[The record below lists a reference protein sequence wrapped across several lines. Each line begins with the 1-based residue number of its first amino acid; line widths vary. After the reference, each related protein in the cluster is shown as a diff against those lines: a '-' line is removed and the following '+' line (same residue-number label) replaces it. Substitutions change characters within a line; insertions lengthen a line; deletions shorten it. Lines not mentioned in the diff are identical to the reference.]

1 MANDNNNQNINPDT
15 NSNNNQT
22 VENQSKGTENNQAAE
37 TKGNSTDN
45 NKTAENQGNST
56 DNNQA
61 AENQSNGTS
70 DNQAADNQ
78 KKAASNNSDNQ
89 KPESRDNDLNNQKQ
103 ASGNQS
109 NKPNNNK
116 NQNSN
121 NQKSNN
127 QKKNNNNQN
136 KNNSNNKKNN
146 NQNSNNKKNNQGG
159 KKPGNSS
166 DNKKQPEK
174 VVVDKEKLKREL
186 NEANNQETT
195 SENPEAMGKNLRS
208 LLKKEINDYKK
219 REKTRAAEMISIF
232 SAHNFYAN
240 GFTPEELRTTLED
253 LGPTYVKIGQIMSS
267 RVDLL
272 PESYCKELEKLR
284 QSVKPLDPEVAR
296 AVIEEETGKKID
308 EIYSEFRD
316 KPLGSASIGQVH
328 YAVLKDGTKVVT
340 KVQRPLIAD
349 MMRKD
354 YVLLKKLAGLVNSVS
369 DNEDGEGIDLVSVI
383 EELEKVTDEELDFRV
398 EANNTKFFKENCID
412 DEEKITCPTV
422 IDELTTERIFTMTFV
437 DGYSIAKKYR
447 LISDGYDPLEVGKV
461 IAENYVHQVLDIG
474 TFHADPHQGNIMF
487 TNGKPCWID
496 FGMIGHISDKDIDT
510 IQGLIIS
517 LLAGD
522 SEGMVKSIFSM
533 GAASTKTNRDALTED
548 VTTFLSGYDG
558 ASGIDDID
566 MGVLFDEITELTSKH
581 HITLPGQY
589 TMLGRSL
596 ITIEGVIEQLCPE
609 LDLFTLLS
617 NAMIER
623 SKKGFDLKKT
633 LLDAGKELV
642 SAGKKTAKI
651 PGFIAETL
659 GALAKGKAKINI
671 ELAGIDE
678 PLERIGIYIKYVVMV
693 IVACVLFIGSCILAS
708 VDIQPKTTN
717 GMPLLAVGGIVFSI
731 ALTIY
736 SIGKLT
742 KKK

>member
-1 MANDNNNQNINPDT
+1 MANDSNNQNINPDT

-37 TKGNSTDN
+37 TQGNSTDN

-56 DNNQA
+56 DN
-61 AENQSNGTS
+61 
-70 DNQAADNQ
+70 NQAADNQ

-89 KPESRDNDLNNQKQ
+89 KPESRDNDLNTQKQ

-127 QKKNNNNQN
+127 QKKNNNQN

-437 DGYSIAKKYR
+437 DGYSIAKKDR

-510 IQGLIIS
+510 IQGLIVS

>member
-1 MANDNNNQNINPDT
+1 MANDSNNQNINPDT

-22 VENQSKGTENNQAAE
+22 VENQSKGTENNPAAE
-37 TKGNSTDN
+37 T
-45 NKTAENQGNST
+45 QGNST
-56 DNNQA
+56 DN
-61 AENQSNGTS
+61 
-70 DNQAADNQ
+70 NQAADNQ

-174 VVVDKEKLKREL
+174 VVVDKEKLKRKL

-437 DGYSIAKKYR
+437 DGYSIAKKDR

-510 IQGLIIS
+510 IQGLIVS

-623 SKKGFDLKKT
+623 SKKSFDLKKT

>member
-1 MANDNNNQNINPDT
+1 MANDSNNQNINPDT

-37 TKGNSTDN
+37 TQGNSTDN
-45 NKTAENQGNST
+45 SKTAENQGNST
-56 DNNQA
+56 DN
-61 AENQSNGTS
+61 
-70 DNQAADNQ
+70 NQAADNQ

-437 DGYSIAKKYR
+437 DGYSIAKKDR

-510 IQGLIIS
+510 IQGLIVS

>member
-37 TKGNSTDN
+37 T
-45 NKTAENQGNST
+45 QGNST
-56 DNNQA
+56 DN
-61 AENQSNGTS
+61 
-70 DNQAADNQ
+70 NQAADNQ

-296 AVIEEETGKKID
+296 AVIEEEIGKKID

-437 DGYSIAKKYR
+437 DGYSIAKKDR

-510 IQGLIIS
+510 IQGLIVS

>member
-37 TKGNSTDN
+37 TQGNSTDN

-56 DNNQA
+56 DNNQ
-61 AENQSNGTS
+61 T
-70 DNQAADNQ
+70 ADNQ

-89 KPESRDNDLNNQKQ
+89 KPESRENDLNNQKQ

-127 QKKNNNNQN
+127 QKKNNNQN

-166 DNKKQPEK
+166 EDKKQPEK

-369 DNEDGEGIDLVSVI
+369 DNEDSEGIDLVSVI

-437 DGYSIAKKYR
+437 DGYSIAKKDR

>member
-37 TKGNSTDN
+37 TQGNSTDN

-61 AENQSNGTS
+61 A
-70 DNQAADNQ
+70 DNQ

-89 KPESRDNDLNNQKQ
+89 KPESRENDLNNQKQ

-109 NKPNNNK
+109 NKSNNNK

-437 DGYSIAKKYR
+437 DGYSIAKKDR

-581 HITLPGQY
+581 RITLPGQY

-623 SKKGFDLKKT
+623 SKKSFDLKKT

>member
-1 MANDNNNQNINPDT
+1 MANDSNNQNINPDT

-37 TKGNSTDN
+37 TQGNSTDN

-56 DNNQA
+56 DN
-61 AENQSNGTS
+61 
-70 DNQAADNQ
+70 NQAADNQ

-437 DGYSIAKKYR
+437 DGYSIAKKDR

-548 VTTFLSGYDG
+548 VTTFLSGYEG

-633 LLDAGKELV
+633 LLDAGKEFV

>member
-37 TKGNSTDN
+37 TQGNSTDK

-61 AENQSNGTS
+61 A
-70 DNQAADNQ
+70 D
-78 KKAASNNSDNQ
+78 
-89 KPESRDNDLNNQKQ
+89 NQKQ

-109 NKPNNNK
+109 NKSNNNK

-159 KKPGNSS
+159 KKPENSS

-369 DNEDGEGIDLVSVI
+369 DNEDSEGIDLVSVI

-437 DGYSIAKKYR
+437 DGYSIAKKDR

>member
-1 MANDNNNQNINPDT
+1 MANDSNNQNINPDT
-15 NSNNNQT
+15 NSINNQT

-45 NKTAENQGNST
+45 
-56 DNNQA
+56 
-61 AENQSNGTS
+61 
-70 DNQAADNQ
+70 NQAADNQ

-109 NKPNNNK
+109 NKSNNNK

-159 KKPGNSS
+159 KKPGNSA

-437 DGYSIAKKYR
+437 DGYSIAKKDR

-510 IQGLIIS
+510 IQGLIVS

>member
-1 MANDNNNQNINPDT
+1 MANDSNNQNINPDT

-61 AENQSNGTS
+61 A
-70 DNQAADNQ
+70 DNQ

-89 KPESRDNDLNNQKQ
+89 KPESRENDLNNQKQ

-109 NKPNNNK
+109 NKSNNK

-127 QKKNNNNQN
+127 QKKNNNQN

-166 DNKKQPEK
+166 DDKKQPEK

-437 DGYSIAKKYR
+437 DGYSIAKKDR

>member
-1 MANDNNNQNINPDT
+1 MANDKNNQNINPDT

-22 VENQSKGTENNQAAE
+22 VENQSKGTEKNQAAE
-37 TKGNSTDN
+37 T
-45 NKTAENQGNST
+45 QGNST
-56 DNNQA
+56 DN
-61 AENQSNGTS
+61 
-70 DNQAADNQ
+70 NQAADNQ

-109 NKPNNNK
+109 NKSNNNK

-159 KKPGNSS
+159 KKPENSS

-437 DGYSIAKKYR
+437 DGYSIAKKDR

-548 VTTFLSGYDG
+548 VTTFLSGYEG

>member
-1 MANDNNNQNINPDT
+1 MKMANDSNNQNINPDT

-37 TKGNSTDN
+37 TQGNSTDK

-56 DNNQA
+56 DN
-61 AENQSNGTS
+61 
-70 DNQAADNQ
+70 NQAADNQ

-89 KPESRDNDLNNQKQ
+89 KPESRENDLNNQKQ

-437 DGYSIAKKYR
+437 DGYSIAKKDR

-510 IQGLIIS
+510 IQGLIVS

>member
-1 MANDNNNQNINPDT
+1 MANDSNNQNINPDT

-37 TKGNSTDN
+37 TQGNSTDN

-56 DNNQA
+56 DN
-61 AENQSNGTS
+61 
-70 DNQAADNQ
+70 NQAADNQ

-89 KPESRDNDLNNQKQ
+89 KPESRDNDLNTQKQ

-127 QKKNNNNQN
+127 QKKNNNQN

-437 DGYSIAKKYR
+437 DGYSIAKKDR

>member
-37 TKGNSTDN
+37 TQGNSTDN

-61 AENQSNGTS
+61 A
-70 DNQAADNQ
+70 DNQ

-89 KPESRDNDLNNQKQ
+89 KPESRENDLNNQKQ

-437 DGYSIAKKYR
+437 DGYSIAKKDR

-510 IQGLIIS
+510 IQGLIVS

>member
-37 TKGNSTDN
+37 TQGNSTDN

-56 DNNQA
+56 DNNQ
-61 AENQSNGTS
+61 T
-70 DNQAADNQ
+70 ADNQ

-89 KPESRDNDLNNQKQ
+89 KPESRENDLNNQKQ

-127 QKKNNNNQN
+127 QKKNNNQN

-166 DNKKQPEK
+166 EDKKQPEK

-437 DGYSIAKKYR
+437 DGYSIAKKDR

-510 IQGLIIS
+510 IQGLIVS

>member
-37 TKGNSTDN
+37 TQGNSTDN

-56 DNNQA
+56 DN
-61 AENQSNGTS
+61 
-70 DNQAADNQ
+70 NQAADNQ

-109 NKPNNNK
+109 NKSNNNK

-174 VVVDKEKLKREL
+174 VVVDKEKLKRKL

-354 YVLLKKLAGLVNSVS
+354 YVLLKKLADLVNSVS

-437 DGYSIAKKYR
+437 DGYSIAKKDR

-510 IQGLIIS
+510 IQGLIVS

-533 GAASTKTNRDALTED
+533 GAASSKTNRDALTED

>member
-37 TKGNSTDN
+37 TQGNSTDN

-56 DNNQA
+56 DN
-61 AENQSNGTS
+61 
-70 DNQAADNQ
+70 NQAADNQ

-437 DGYSIAKKYR
+437 DGYSIAKKDR

-581 HITLPGQY
+581 NITLPGQY

>member
-1 MANDNNNQNINPDT
+1 MANDSNNQNINPDT

-37 TKGNSTDN
+37 TQGNSTDN

-61 AENQSNGTS
+61 A
-70 DNQAADNQ
+70 DNQ

-89 KPESRDNDLNNQKQ
+89 KPESRENDLNNQKQ

-195 SENPEAMGKNLRS
+195 SENPEAMGKNLKS

-437 DGYSIAKKYR
+437 DGYSIAKKDR